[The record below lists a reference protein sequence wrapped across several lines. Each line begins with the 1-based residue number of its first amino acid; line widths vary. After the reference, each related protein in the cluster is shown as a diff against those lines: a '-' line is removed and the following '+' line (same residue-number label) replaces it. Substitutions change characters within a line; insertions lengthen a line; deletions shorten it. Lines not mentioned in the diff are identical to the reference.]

1 MMLKDIVRILTLILI
16 LLSQSFL
23 LNAQTRYTLS
33 GYVRDSLS
41 RETLIGATV
50 QAKETGR
57 AVGTNQYGFYS
68 LTLPE
73 GEYTLL
79 VSFVGYFPFEKKIS
93 LHGDLEL
100 NLPVLSKSSLSQEI
114 IISAKRKDANVTN
127 AQMGQIDL
135 SMNRMRSVPVI
146 FGELDPL
153 KTLQLFPGITNAG
166 EGNSGLYVRGG
177 GPDQNLIL
185 LDDAV
190 VYNTGHLFGFF
201 SIFNG
206 DAIKNTTLII

>member
-1 MMLKDIVRILTLILI
+1 MYYYCAAKLLYIFVLNFHSCLMLMIIVRKLYLIIFLI
-16 LLSQSFL
+16 SNAVV
-23 LNAQTRYTLS
+23 LNAQNRFTLS

-93 LHGDLEL
+93 LHADLEL
-100 NLPVLSKSSLSQEI
+100 NLPVLSKS
-114 IISAKRKDANVTN
+114 N
-127 AQMGQIDL
+127 
-135 SMNRMRSVPVI
+135 
-146 FGELDPL
+146 
-153 KTLQLFPGITNAG
+153 
-166 EGNSGLYVRGG
+166 
-177 GPDQNLIL
+177 
-185 LDDAV
+185 
-190 VYNTGHLFGFF
+190 
-201 SIFNG
+201 
-206 DAIKNTTLII
+206 